1 MIHQVFTGY
10 TTSRRDDLESLA
22 YVLIKLRTGRLPWE
36 EILDNYDKG
45 ELDSRLVRKVADSKR
60 GPVEEVCRGT
70 FTELEIFLKEVR
82 KLHFREKPDYEEYY
96 ALFERA
102 LKRLGCESSS
112 SLLTL
117 LD

>member
-1 MIHQVFTGY
+1 MFTGY

-36 EILDNYDKG
+36 QTIDTYKKG
-45 ELDSRLVRKVADSKR
+45 VLDSELRRIVADSKR

-70 FTELEIFLKEVR
+70 FRELEIYLKEVR
-82 KLHFREKPDYEEYY
+82 KLHFREKPEYNEYY
-96 ALFERA
+96 GLFEKA
-102 LKRLGCESSS
+102 LKRLGYDSNS